1 MNRTLLGWID
11 CAMALEAENKE
22 LRRLMS
28 DLVIAIARNSD
39 LLADARR
46 ELAERFPEERAA

>member
-1 MNRTLLGWID
+1 MNRALLGWID

-28 DLVIAIARNSD
+28 DLVIAIARNCD

-46 ELAERFPEERAA
+46 ELAERFPEEGPA